1 MYGPICSN
9 CGAQGHNLMRCTE
22 LTEPLRPGFHSGGSG
37 GGGHGGD
44 DEDEHYTLPRSERRD
59 LLATTVSF
67 FDASSATV
75 RSLNSSTLVI
85 QEALPVASVLTLV
98 V

>member
-9 CGAQGHNLMRCTE
+9 CGAQGHNVMRCTE
-22 LTEPLRPGFHSGGSG
+22 LTEPLRPGFHSGGNG

-44 DEDEHYTLPRSERRD
+44 DEDEHYMLPRSERRVV
-59 LLATTVSF
+59 LATTVTF
-67 FDASSATV
+67 FDASSAAV

-85 QEALPVASVLTLV
+85 QEALPVASVLTFV

>member
-9 CGAQGHNLMRCTE
+9 CGAQGHNVMRCTE
-22 LTEPLRPGFHSGGSG
+22 LTEPLRPGFHSGGNG

-44 DEDEHYTLPRSERRD
+44 DEDEHYTLPRSERF
-59 LLATTVSF
+59 LETTVTF
-67 FDASSATV
+67 FDTSSAAV
-75 RSLNSSTLVI
+75 RSLNSSTSTI
-85 QEALPVASVLTLV
+85 QEALPATSVFTLV

>member
-1 MYGPICSN
+1 
-9 CGAQGHNLMRCTE
+9 MRCTE
-22 LTEPLRPGFHSGGSG
+22 LTEPLRPGFHSGGNG

-44 DEDEHYTLPRSERRD
+44 DEDEHYTVPRSERRGI
-59 LLATTVSF
+59 LLTTVSF

-75 RSLNSSTLVI
+75 RSLNSSTSVI
-85 QEALPVASVLTLV
+85 QEALPVASVFTFV

>member
-9 CGAQGHNLMRCTE
+9 CGAQGHHVMRCTE
-22 LTEPLRPGFHSGGSG
+22 LTEPLRPGFHSGGGG

-44 DEDEHYTLPRSERRD
+44 DEDEHYMLPRSERRVA
-59 LLATTVSF
+59 LVTTVRF
-67 FDASSATV
+67 FDASSDAV
-75 RSLNSSTLVI
+75 RSLNSSIPLI
-85 QEALPVASVLTLV
+85 QEVLPEANVFKFV